1 MTKYPPKPLEYR
13 EHRGYKNLKYETK
26 VRQNKLERLKN
37 KKAGIGRTIKELKAL
52 YENDDIDITKFS
64 ELLEKYSV
72 KLKMM
77 ESSIL
82 KLEKIYKETEPSKKK
97 RKEPAK
103 KPLKHNVVSM

>member
-1 MTKYPPKPLEYR
+1 LD
-13 EHRGYKNLKYETK
+13 
-26 VRQNKLERLKN
+26 RLKN

-77 ESSIL
+77 ESSVQ
-82 KLEKIYKETEPSKKK
+82 KLERIYKEKEPARKK
-97 RKEPAK
+97 RKEPVK
-103 KPLKHNVVSM
+103 KQLKHTEVSM